1 MDLGDM
7 REFKYT
13 IRDKR
18 GFHAQPA
25 GFFVREAGT
34 FPCAVRVVRD
44 GKTADGK
51 KVFAVLGLGVRC
63 GQEIVLETEGDQE
76 EEAMISLSRFL
87 RENL

>member
-18 GFHAQPA
+18 GFHARPA
-25 GFFVREAGT
+25 VFFVREADA
-34 FPCAVRVVRD
+34 FPCSVRIVRE
-44 GKTADGK
+44 GKAADGK
-51 KVFAVLGLGVRC
+51 KIFSVLGLGVKC
-63 GQEIVLETEGDQE
+63 GQEIVLETEGDRE
-76 EEAMISLSRFL
+76 EEAMIALSRFL